1 MLKAALIDLDG
12 TLSDSGLAII
22 KSINYALENLGY
34 ENLKGDTS
42 WVVGPSLW
50 PTFKKLGIKENEL
63 EQAISLYRKCYTE
76 GAMYE
81 GFFYPGIL
89 EQLSILKTEGYILAL
104 VTSKPISYA
113 AKITK
118 YFGASDYL
126 DFEFGSELDGTR
138 SDKTELINYALK
150 KMNIVPKDTVM
161 VGDRSYDMIGA
172 KNNKVLGLG
181 VLYGYGNEKELI
193 NSGASYLIE
202 SPENFASV
210 IMQALPLRND
220 QNEN

>member
-1 MLKAALIDLDG
+1 MLKAVLIDLDG

-113 AKITK
+113 VKITK

-150 KMNIVPKDTVM
+150 EMNIVSKDTVM

>member
-1 MLKAALIDLDG
+1 MSKAAFIDLDG

-34 ENLKGDTS
+34 KKLQGDTS
-42 WVVGPSLW
+42 WVVGPALW
-50 PTFKKLGIKENEL
+50 PTFKKLGVKESEL
-63 EQAISLYRKCYTE
+63 ERAISMYRKCYTE

-81 GFFYPGIL
+81 GLFYSGIL
-89 EQLSILKTEGYILAL
+89 EQLSTLKKQGYILAL

-113 AKITK
+113 GKITK
-118 YFGASDYL
+118 FFGASDYL

-150 KMNIVPKDTVM
+150 EINIAPKDTVM

-181 VLYGYGNEKELI
+181 VLYGYGNKKELLD
-193 NSGASYLIE
+193 SGASYLIE
-202 SPENFASV
+202 SPEEFANA
-210 IMQALPLRND
+210 IIQALPLRND
-220 QNEN
+220 

>member
-34 ENLKGDTS
+34 ENLKGETS

-150 KMNIVPKDTVM
+150 EMNIVPKDTVM

-181 VLYGYGNEKELI
+181 VVYGYGNEKELI

>member
-1 MLKAALIDLDG
+1 MSKAALIDLDG

-34 ENLKGDTS
+34 EKLQGDTS

-50 PTFKKLGIKENEL
+50 STFKKLGIKESEL
-63 EQAISLYRKCYTE
+63 ERAISMYRKCYTE

-81 GFFYPGIL
+81 GLFYSGIL
-89 EQLSILKTEGYILAL
+89 EQLSTLKKQGYILAL

-113 AKITK
+113 GKITK
-118 YFGASDYL
+118 FFGASDYL

-150 KMNIVPKDTVM
+150 EINIAPKDTVM

-181 VLYGYGNEKELI
+181 VLYGYGNKKELLD
-193 NSGASYLIE
+193 SGASYLIE
-202 SPENFASV
+202 SPEEFANA
-210 IMQALPLRND
+210 IIQALPLRND
-220 QNEN
+220 

>member
-1 MLKAALIDLDG
+1 MSKAALIDLDG

-34 ENLKGDTS
+34 ENLQGDTA

-50 PTFKKLGIKENEL
+50 PTFIKLGIKESEL

-81 GFFYPGIL
+81 GLFYPGIL
-89 EQLSILKTEGYILAL
+89 EQLSTLKRQGYLLAL

-113 AKITK
+113 GKITK
-118 YFGASDYL
+118 YFGASNYL

-138 SDKTELINYALK
+138 SDKTELINYALREI
-150 KMNIVPKDTVM
+150 NLASKDAVM

-181 VLYGYGNEKELI
+181 VLYGYGNKKELL
-193 NSGASYLIE
+193 NSGASHLIE
-202 SPENFASV
+202 TPKDFAND
-210 IMQALPLRND
+210 IMHALPLRND
-220 QNEN
+220 

>member
-113 AKITK
+113 VKITK

-150 KMNIVPKDTVM
+150 EMNIVPKDTVM

-181 VLYGYGNEKELI
+181 VVYGYGNEKELI

>member
-1 MLKAALIDLDG
+1 MLKAVLIDLDG

>member
-1 MLKAALIDLDG
+1 
-12 TLSDSGLAII
+12 
-22 KSINYALENLGY
+22 
-34 ENLKGDTS
+34 
-42 WVVGPSLW
+42 
-50 PTFKKLGIKENEL
+50 
-63 EQAISLYRKCYTE
+63 
-76 GAMYE
+76 MYE

-89 EQLSILKTEGYILAL
+89 EQLNTLKTQGYLLAL

-113 AKITK
+113 GKITK
-118 YFGASDYL
+118 FFGASDYL

-150 KMNIVPKDTVM
+150 EINLAPKDTVM

-181 VLYGYGNEKELI
+181 VLYGYGSKEELLS
-193 NSGASYLIE
+193 SGASCLIE
-202 SPENFASV
+202 NPEDFAKD

-220 QNEN
+220 

>member
-1 MLKAALIDLDG
+1 MSKAALIDLDG

-34 ENLKGDTS
+34 EKLQGATS

-50 PTFKKLGIKENEL
+50 PTFIKLGIKESEL

-89 EQLSILKTEGYILAL
+89 EQLSTLKRQGYLLAL

-113 AKITK
+113 GKITK
-118 YFGASDYL
+118 YFGASNYL

-138 SDKTELINYALK
+138 SDKTELINYALREA
-150 KMNIVPKDTVM
+150 NLVSKDAVM

-172 KNNKVLGLG
+172 INNKVLGLG
-181 VLYGYGNEKELI
+181 VLYGYGNKKELL
-193 NSGASYLIE
+193 NSGASHLIE
-202 SPENFASV
+202 TPKDFAND

-220 QNEN
+220 

>member
-1 MLKAALIDLDG
+1 MSKAAFIDLDG

-34 ENLKGDTS
+34 EKLQGDTS
-42 WVVGPSLW
+42 WVVGPALW
-50 PTFKKLGIKENEL
+50 PTFKKLGVKESEL
-63 EQAISLYRKCYTE
+63 ERAISMYRKCYTE

-81 GFFYPGIL
+81 GLFYSGIL
-89 EQLSILKTEGYILAL
+89 EQLSTLKKQGYILAL

-113 AKITK
+113 GKITK
-118 YFGASDYL
+118 FFGASDYL

-150 KMNIVPKDTVM
+150 EINIAPKDTVM

-181 VLYGYGNEKELI
+181 VLYGYGNKKELLD
-193 NSGASYLIE
+193 SGASYLIE
-202 SPENFASV
+202 SPEEFANA
-210 IMQALPLRND
+210 IIQALPLRND
-220 QNEN
+220 

>member
-1 MLKAALIDLDG
+1 
-12 TLSDSGLAII
+12 
-22 KSINYALENLGY
+22 
-34 ENLKGDTS
+34 
-42 WVVGPSLW
+42 
-50 PTFKKLGIKENEL
+50 
-63 EQAISLYRKCYTE
+63 
-76 GAMYE
+76 MYKR
-81 GFFYPGIL
+81 
-89 EQLSILKTEGYILAL
+89 Q
-104 VTSKPISYA
+104 KPISYA

>member
-1 MLKAALIDLDG
+1 M
-12 TLSDSGLAII
+12 
-22 KSINYALENLGY
+22 ENLGY

-50 PTFKKLGIKENEL
+50 PTFIKLGIKEKEL

>member
-1 MLKAALIDLDG
+1 MSKVVLIDLDG

-22 KSINYALENLGY
+22 KSINYALVKLGH
-34 ENLKGDTS
+34 EKLKGDTS

-63 EQAISLYRKCYTE
+63 EKAISLYRKCYTN

-81 GFFYPGIL
+81 GTFYSGIL
-89 EQLSILKTEGYILAL
+89 KQLSNLKMQGYVLAL

-113 AKITK
+113 RKITK
-118 YFGASDYL
+118 FFGASDYL

-138 SDKTELINYALK
+138 SDKTELIYYALK
-150 KMNIVPKDTVM
+150 KINTAPKDSVM
-161 VGDRSYDMIGA
+161 VCDRSYDMIGA

-181 VLYGYGNEKELI
+181 VLYGYGNKKELLD
-193 NSGASYLIE
+193 SGASYLIQN
-202 SPENFASV
+202 PEDFAMD

-220 QNEN
+220 

>member
-1 MLKAALIDLDG
+1 M
-12 TLSDSGLAII
+12 
-22 KSINYALENLGY
+22 ENLGY
-34 ENLKGDTS
+34 ENLKGETS

-150 KMNIVPKDTVM
+150 EMNIVPKDTVM

-181 VLYGYGNEKELI
+181 VLYGYGDEKELI

>member
-1 MLKAALIDLDG
+1 
-12 TLSDSGLAII
+12 
-22 KSINYALENLGY
+22 
-34 ENLKGDTS
+34 
-42 WVVGPSLW
+42 
-50 PTFKKLGIKENEL
+50 
-63 EQAISLYRKCYTE
+63 
-76 GAMYE
+76 
-81 GFFYPGIL
+81 
-89 EQLSILKTEGYILAL
+89 
-104 VTSKPISYA
+104 
-113 AKITK
+113 
-118 YFGASDYL
+118 
-126 DFEFGSELDGTR
+126 
-138 SDKTELINYALK
+138 
-150 KMNIVPKDTVM
+150 MNIVSKDTVM